1 MISKDES
8 IVTQVAAKIASELTT
23 HTQSNGSVADVQATY
38 LAHFDFV
45 VDLMKSTHGWDSN
58 TPSATTAPS
67 APVMEVSNGNTTMA
81 NAIANV
87 QQAFQSAEPQTG
99 IIVKGTQ
106 HGPIP
111 SWLTNACRK
120 SGVTAVFDNR
130 DTANA
135 ENRRPLFK
143 AADGTTDKNGKP
155 VAFWAPK

>member
-23 HTQSNGSVADVQATY
+23 HTQSDGSVADVQATY

-58 TPSATTAPS
+58 TSS

-87 QQAFQSAEPQTG
+87 QQAFQSAEPQLG
-99 IIVKGTQ
+99 LQVKGAQ
-106 HGPIP
+106 HGPLP
-111 SWLTNACRK
+111 AWLGNACRK
-120 SGVTAVFDNR
+120 AGVTSVFDNR

>member
-8 IVTQVAAKIASELTT
+8 IVTQVAAKIASDLTNT
-23 HTQSNGSVADVQATY
+23 TAIPDRNPDAVQALY
-38 LAHFDFV
+38 LSHYDFV
-45 VDLMKSTHGWDSN
+45 VDLMKSTHGWLD
-58 TPSATTAPS
+58 
-67 APVMEVSNGNTTMA
+67 NTTTQTVQQMPQVSVGNNTEA
-81 NAIANV
+81 NAVAMV
-87 QQAFQSAEPQTG
+87 QQAFPSASEQTG

-111 SWLTNACRK
+111 AWLVNACRK

>member
-8 IVTQVAAKIASELTT
+8 IVTQVAAKIASELTSNT
-23 HTQSNGSVADVQATY
+23 ASDGDISTVQSTY
-38 LAHFDFV
+38 LSHFDFV
-45 VDLMKSTHGWDSN
+45 RELLVSTHGFNSN
-58 TPSATTAPS
+58 TNFLTETTTTS
-67 APVMEVSNGNTTMA
+67 APTPTQVAVTNVA
-81 NAIANV
+81 NAFGNSM
-87 QQAFQSAEPQTG
+87 QDMSSGG
-99 IIVKGTQ
+99 IQIKGTQ

-111 SWLTNACRK
+111 AWLTNACSK
-120 SGVTAVFDNR
+120 AGVKAVFDNR